1 MKLFLMRHGEASF
14 DAVTDRQRPLTP
26 LGVTQTQQM
35 ATHLARQLSQLDLV
49 FVSPYLR
56 AQQSWQ
62 ACEALLPKPER
73 VHHLDEL
80 VPDASPALAHDLL
93 LAHMTLVKAKTGL
106 VIAHMPLLGYLVSEF
121 VPGQTPPLFA
131 TSALAQVALE
141 PAPQLISLQ
150 GPQDLALVG

>member
-14 DAVTDRQRPLTP
+14 DAATDRQRPLTP

-35 ATHLARQLSQLDLV
+35 AAHLARQLTQLDLV

-62 ACEALLPKPER
+62 ACEALLPEPER
-73 VHHLDEL
+73 VHYLDEL
-80 VPDASPALAHDLL
+80 VPDASPTLANDLL
-93 LAHMTLVKAKTGL
+93 LAHMTLVRAQTGL
-106 VIAHMPLLGYLVSEF
+106 VIAHMPLLGYLVSEL

-131 TSALAQVALE
+131 TSALAQIELQ
-141 PAPQLISLQ
+141 PSPRLISLQ

>member
-14 DAVTDRQRPLTP
+14 DASTDRQRPLTP

-35 ATHLARQLSQLDLV
+35 AAHLASRIAQLDQV

-62 ACEALLPKPER
+62 ACEVLLPKAQKI
-73 VHHLDEL
+73 HTLNEL
-80 VPDASPALAHDLL
+80 VPEACPQTAHDLL
-93 LAHMTLVKAKTGL
+93 LAYMDVQGAETGL

-121 VPGQTPPLFA
+121 VPAEAPPLFA
-131 TSALAQVALE
+131 TSALAQIELK
-141 PAPQLISLQ
+141 PTPTLISLQ
-150 GPQDLALVG
+150 GPSDLALVG